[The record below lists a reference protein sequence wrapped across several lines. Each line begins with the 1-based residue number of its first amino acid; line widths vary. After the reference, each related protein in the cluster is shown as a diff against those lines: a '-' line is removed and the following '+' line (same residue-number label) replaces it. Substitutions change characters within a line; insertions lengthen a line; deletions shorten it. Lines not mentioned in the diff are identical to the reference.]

1 MCGSYSRNRRG
12 VTSPTH
18 PLVNGVY
25 AGSHDLDTCGRD
37 AIYLGTRRP
46 IRSTS
51 KPQGILPLIVSV
63 TLRVSGIPL
72 VVQHPELDPG
82 SQRIISTFHIYVVL
96 PFRSNPT
103 SKLMYLRYMDLG
115 GARPRHTFS
124 HTFTRSHAPR
134 SGPIRFPHA
143 TARFDR
149 DYRTL
154 RTPQLIPWSKPRHH
168 DRVPA
173 PRVRPWLLIDA
184 QLSTL
189 LIYNG
194 AALLHISGMRH
205 EVGMPWH
212 GIQCIRC
219 NNASIQSWGPDT
231 RYAHLSSSPSQ
242 WPCDV
247 A

>member
-1 MCGSYSRNRRG
+1 M
-12 VTSPTH
+12 TSPTH

-51 KPQGILPLIVSV
+51 KPEGILPLIVSV

-72 VVQHPELDPG
+72 VVHHPELDPG

-124 HTFTRSHAPR
+124 HTFTLHTPHDRGP
-134 SGPIRFPHA
+134 SGFPTQPPA
-143 TARFDR
+143 STATTAR
-149 DYRTL
+149 YG
-154 RTPQLIPWSKPRHH
+154 
-168 DRVPA
+168 
-173 PRVRPWLLIDA
+173 RP
-184 QLSTL
+184 S
-189 LIYNG
+189 
-194 AALLHISGMRH
+194 
-205 EVGMPWH
+205 
-212 GIQCIRC
+212 
-219 NNASIQSWGPDT
+219 
-231 RYAHLSSSPSQ
+231 
-242 WPCDV
+242 
-247 A
+247 